1 MTKSWSR
8 AAAFVSGVVAAAV
21 FASRL
26 ANVLERDTCLD
37 AGGIYLA
44 ASGACETAAAYV
56 PLLSRPHLY
65 AAWAGLLIT
74 AFVVG
79 GVAYAIVARVLRSES
94 ARD

>member
-65 AAWAGLLIT
+65 AAAGLLIA

-79 GVAYAIVARVLRSES
+79 GVAYAIVARVLRSAS